1 MKLNIYSIFLT
12 ALIFNGCSLSTDLVI
27 PKTKFPLEYQ
37 SNNVDTLNNK
47 IEEEWWKNYQDE
59 KLSLLIEEA
68 LKNNYDLQTAMVN
81 ISLSRASLSSSISE
95 RYPTLELQSSSN
107 KIRTSANT
115 FESNA
120 QNKYNNYSLSAVLSY
135 EVDLWGKYK
144 ESENSA
150 KSSLIAS
157 YAARDTVK
165 ISLVSNIVDNYFTL
179 ISLNEQLDVINQIIL
194 AKEEELKR
202 YQTQYQVG
210 SISRANLLQ
219 EKSSLTN
226 INIEKNSLE
235 QAISLQKSTLA
246 VLVGKTP
253 KEIDEFCKEV
263 FKDKLPKDIVI
274 PSNLPSELLN
284 NRPDIKQAEEN
295 LKSSNYNIAVAKAMY
310 FPQISLSG
318 LIGFESMDLNNL
330 FQSNTIKNSAGG
342 SLVSPLLNTG
352 KISANVDSAKANK
365 ELAEINYKKTVQQA
379 FQEVYDILNKRKTI
393 LQDIEYQKKY
403 SANMEEIFRITQ
415 NQYKQGYIDYLT
427 LLNSKANYLSSQT
440 NLIQLN
446 QSLLSSTISL
456 YKALGGGWNK
466 EYLKKIEEL

>member
-12 ALIFNGCSLSTDLVI
+12 ALIFNGCSLSSDLVI
-27 PKTKFPLEYQ
+27 PKTEFPLEYQ

-95 RYPTLELQSSSN
+95 RYPTLELQGSAN

-210 SISRANLLQ
+210 AISRANLLQ

-330 FQSNTIKNSAGG
+330 FQSNAIKNSAGG

-446 QSLLSSTISL
+446 QSLLSSTVSL
-456 YKALGGGWNK
+456 YKALGGGWDK

>member
-12 ALIFNGCSLSTDLVI
+12 ALIFNGCSLSSDLVI
-27 PKTKFPLEYQ
+27 PKTEFPLEYQ
-37 SNNVDTLNNK
+37 GNNVDTLNNK

-95 RYPTLELQSSSN
+95 RYPTLELQGSAN
-107 KIRTSANT
+107 KIKTSANT

-210 SISRANLLQ
+210 AISRANFLQ

-379 FQEVYDILNKRKTI
+379 FQEIYDILNKRKTI

-403 SANMEEIFRITQ
+403 STNMEEIFRITQ

-446 QSLLSSTISL
+446 QSLLSLTVSL
-456 YKALGGGWNK
+456 YKALGGGWDK

>member
-1 MKLNIYSIFLT
+1 
-12 ALIFNGCSLSTDLVI
+12 
-27 PKTKFPLEYQ
+27 
-37 SNNVDTLNNK
+37 
-47 IEEEWWKNYQDE
+47 
-59 KLSLLIEEA
+59 
-68 LKNNYDLQTAMVN
+68 
-81 ISLSRASLSSSISE
+81 
-95 RYPTLELQSSSN
+95 
-107 KIRTSANT
+107 
-115 FESNA
+115 
-120 QNKYNNYSLSAVLSY
+120 
-135 EVDLWGKYK
+135 
-144 ESENSA
+144 
-150 KSSLIAS
+150 LIAS

-179 ISLNEQLDVINQIIL
+179 ISLNEQLDVINQIIF

-330 FQSNTIKNSAGG
+330 FQSNAIKNSAGG

-446 QSLLSSTISL
+446 QSLLSSTVSL
-456 YKALGGGWNK
+456 YKALGGGWDK

>member
-12 ALIFNGCSLSTDLVI
+12 ALIFNGCSLSSDLVI
-27 PKTKFPLEYQ
+27 PKTEFPLEYQ
-37 SNNVDTLNNK
+37 GNNVDISNNK

-95 RYPTLELQSSSN
+95 RYPTLELQGSAN

-446 QSLLSSTISL
+446 QSLLSSTVSL
-456 YKALGGGWNK
+456 YKALGGGWDK

>member
-12 ALIFNGCSLSTDLVI
+12 ALIFNGCSLSSDLVI
-27 PKTKFPLEYQ
+27 PKTEFPLEYQ
-37 SNNVDTLNNK
+37 GNNVDISNNK

-95 RYPTLELQSSSN
+95 RYPTLELQGSSN

-179 ISLNEQLDVINQIIL
+179 ISLNEQLDVINQVIL

-446 QSLLSSTISL
+446 QSLLSSTVSL
-456 YKALGGGWNK
+456 YKALGGGWDK